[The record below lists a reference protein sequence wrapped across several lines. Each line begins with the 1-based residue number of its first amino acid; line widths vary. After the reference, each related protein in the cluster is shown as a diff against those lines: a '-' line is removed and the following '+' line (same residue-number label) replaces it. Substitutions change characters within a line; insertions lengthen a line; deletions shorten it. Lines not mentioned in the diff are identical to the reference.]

1 MRLLKPSA
9 QPGSSLTVTGGDLSR
24 HMVGAWFMSSPGIGG
39 RVHNHAPWPTSMT
52 QSAAVSHAIVNN
64 PYVGTWRLQQD
75 CVTFEN
81 TANQSEASGPWVDLG
96 DPIATGDDVSVL
108 IGWIPAAT
116 TVPSGI
122 GPGSYFVRG
131 QDGAGSGCVGRAGWR
146 ARSKSG
152 SAKTT
157 GRLVTVGGRVR
168 TRSRPLATRRTE

>member
-52 QSAAVSHAIVNN
+52 QSSAVAHAIVNN

-131 QDGAGSGCVGRAGWR
+131 QDGAGSGW
-146 ARSKSG
+146 S
-152 SAKTT
+152 
-157 GRLVTVGGRVR
+157 
-168 TRSRPLATRRTE
+168 